1 MMNNKE
7 DFSIL
12 ANISQKVFVLTKP
25 LQGNPRYSA
34 YKFNLHSVTI
44 EVNIV
49 TSSVNIEIISAG
61 WPAEQPAT
69 TS

>member
-1 MMNNKE
+1 MIFLFLQTFTK
-7 DFSIL
+7 SIWPRQ
-12 ANISQKVFVLTKP
+12 S
-25 LQGNPRYSA
+25 NPRYST

-49 TSSVNIEIISAG
+49 TSSANIEIISAG
-61 WPAEQPAT
+61 WPAEQPTT